1 MFGALYFAQ
10 YPTVVQVTVTTTGG
24 KWGSWVVITD
34 YRKDPKQL
42 LTNNNNG

>member
-1 MFGALYFAQ
+1 MFGAIYFAQ
-10 YPTVVQVTVTTTGG
+10 YPTVVQTTATGGG

-34 YRKDPKQL
+34 YNKSPKQL